1 MNEPQFN
8 QYIVPINLDA
18 IEFWQW
24 TAEDEEK
31 PSQLHVM
38 LSASPAHVTFVLR
51 FKGPGTL
58 DEIIW
63 QLQQHRREIWGKE
76 KRP

>member
-1 MNEPQFN
+1 MDQPEFN

-24 TAEDEEK
+24 SAEGEEK
-31 PSQLHVM
+31 PSQLHVL
-38 LSASPAHVTFVLR
+38 LSAPDADVTFVLR

-58 DEIIW
+58 DEIIG
-63 QLQQHRREIWGKE
+63 QLKQHRREIWGKE